1 LLLLSGSG
9 TGQVSLS
16 LEDLLTDQ
24 FLFADLREPKS
35 SERTAVTAR
44 QAAGSLHNPLPG
56 LKADKAARTGGLP
69 PPSYGAGA
77 RRGEFGG
84 RRRPRRARRSA
95 CDRRSASLTRTVVTL
110 STAPRCLRRMAFAPT
125 KARWTNASTDSL
137 APNVSLAVA
146 RDLTKSLSQP
156 CSCAEPKNS
165 SSPAFATMRIVIL
178 IVSPTP

>member
-69 PPSYGAGA
+69 PLL
-77 RRGEFGG
+77 RRWRSFGEFGG

-95 CDRRSASLTRTVVTL
+95 CDRRSASLTRTVATL

-165 SSPAFATMRIVIL
+165 SSPAFATVRIVIL